1 MVNIEKRNEI
11 RDLILKL
18 KEVDHKSEEFK
29 HIYLKVDGISRNG
42 KEQRQDAQ
50 RRTEAGRV
58 RTNQRREEMSRGS
71 GPQS

>member
-1 MVNIEKRNEI
+1 MDVQKRDEI

-29 HIYLKVDGISRNG
+29 HIYLKVDGIIRHG
-42 KEQRQDAQ
+42 KKQRQDAQ
-50 RRTEAGRV
+50 RRSEAGRV